1 MSLGKVAIGFIVG
14 GIIGGSIMGVP
25 ELLSTSSA
33 CSVIGAEH
41 LTQDNDICV
50 PLAELQAHL
59 KVDNTARFVTLLDR
73 MAQLSSIMA
82 SGASA
87 KVARQTQNAIHR
99 MRLDVRNEANKLWT
113 AAANNADMSDAVNAR
128 LEQLFSSIDEWVNRL
143 VNNVDVA
150 IDSGQI

>member
-1 MSLGKVAIGFIVG
+1 MSLGKVALGVLVG
-14 GIIGGSIMGVP
+14 GILGGGIVGLP

-59 KVDNTARFVTLLDR
+59 KVDNTSRFVTLLDR
-73 MAQLSSIMA
+73 MAQLSNIVA

-87 KVARQTQNAIHR
+87 KVAQQTQNAIHR
-99 MRLDVRNEANKLWT
+99 MRLNVRNEANKLWT
-113 AAANNADMSDAVNAR
+113 GAANDKDLSDAVNAR
-128 LEQLFSSIDEWVNRL
+128 LEQLFSTIDEWVNRL

-150 IDSGQI
+150 IENGQI